1 MKSFST
7 ILQGEEA
14 TEEYAIEFARCFDF
28 SESETEEVT
37 TRHKYY
43 FIFIDTVNGIKIYY
57 QWRADY
63 YFFVPE
69 LED

>member
-28 SESETEEVT
+28 SEDETEEVT
-37 TRHKYY
+37 TRDKNY
-43 FIFIDTVNGIKIYY
+43 IDTVNGIEIYY

-69 LED
+69 SED